1 MSTNPEQDA
10 LHARWTLEGRIPL
23 SGVADGAVW
32 RRARSVATGESVVL
46 FIVRGEA
53 ALEAADAVRRAYLV
67 EEPRL
72 LPVRE
77 IVVLDDP
84 REESDTTS
92 TGAPEDGPTTVVEY
106 PMPPAPPLAALLT
119 DGPMHPETARAI
131 IGEAATGLEAARRRG
146 VRHQFLDSNRVFV
159 DTRSGGVHILGI
171 GVEAASHPGLD
182 RSREVASFQD
192 TAALVAL
199 LYRALTGRTPQ
210 HDGTGTVPRPSTL
223 VDTEIPADLDL
234 LCDLVL
240 NESADDIPET
250 TRGLIEALEP
260 WQSIPVTFEAYP
272 RGAAGG
278 ASGAGAASGDDD
290 RPEAAAETAGAVDA
304 GSATRDAR
312 EDEERGA
319 AGPAVGAGAAT
330 AGAAGAVTGAAVVAG
345 TTSAQEPSGSGADA
359 GVTGGDAGS
368 RSHLDGSGDAGSD
381 AADSAVGAASTDA
394 TSADAA
400 STGAASTVNG
410 PDDAGPADVEP
421 GDAGER
427 TAALSPV
434 DDAAERAGEEQVV
447 DERSADSRADE
458 AQAAASETAPVSAAS
473 AATTGENAPTDDG
486 ASAGQDAPAGEET
499 PAAPREDHSAAA
511 ATLVKDLHLDEKRGT
526 SPFPGHLDITQPR
539 RPQAEA
545 AQATDAE
552 QDSAASGTGA
562 AGAAGL
568 AAAAGAAGAAGA
580 AAAQSPSAQQSPS
593 AGQSPSAAPEATQ
606 QIPSRTSG
614 THWPLSPAGSPAGSD
629 GRAEQPGA
637 GAIAPTADHAA
648 PTPSVA
654 PQQSRDAE
662 PNAAAGEDEPTAA
675 MPAVGAAAGPAAHET
690 GPIVVQGRR
699 TSYLDEA
706 PEETTVPHSRGS
718 LLRDVVGV
726 AVDADDPD
734 TFALGPRDREKRSL
748 QSQWIVVGGVIV
760 VMLALVFA
768 VTAITRDLREIIA
781 DPLATAQPETTTPV
795 EEDTGEAPAE
805 PTPTDTEEPE
815 LPAPELTGVEVFTQ
829 GTDLEPDNADQQDRM
844 TDGDPGTF
852 WSTKHYQ
859 SADYGGL
866 KEGAGVRLTFAEQS
880 TLRTVKVTTARNTGG
895 LIELRAVH
903 DDGSLGDVLA
913 SGELAGDGEVLLE
926 TPEPVEADEVALWIP
941 ELPPD
946 SNEQGRYRARIAEIQ
961 VG

>member
-84 REESDTTS
+84 REESDTTA

-223 VDTEIPADLDL
+223 VDTDIPADLDL

-319 AGPAVGAGAAT
+319 AGPAVGAGAAA

-345 TTSAQEPSGSGADA
+345 TTAAQEPSGSGADA
-359 GVTGGDAGS
+359 GVTGGDAGES
-368 RSHLDGSGDAGSD
+368 
-381 AADSAVGAASTDA
+381 
-394 TSADAA
+394 
-400 STGAASTVNG
+400 
-410 PDDAGPADVEP
+410 
-421 GDAGER
+421 

-545 AQATDAE
+545 ARATDAE

-580 AAAQSPSAQQSPS
+580 AAAQSPSAQHSPS

-654 PQQSRDAE
+654 PQQSSDAE

-903 DDGSLGDVLA
+903 DDGSLGDVLT

>member
-223 VDTEIPADLDL
+223 VDTDIPADLDL

-240 NESADDIPET
+240 NESAEDIPET

-272 RGAAGG
+272 RGA
-278 ASGAGAASGDDD
+278 S
-290 RPEAAAETAGAVDA
+290 
-304 GSATRDAR
+304 
-312 EDEERGA
+312 
-319 AGPAVGAGAAT
+319 GPAVGAGAAA

-345 TTSAQEPSGSGADA
+345 AA
-359 GVTGGDAGS
+359 VTGGDVGS
-368 RSHLDGSGDAGSD
+368 RPDADGADDAGSD
-381 AADSAVGAASTDA
+381 AADPAVGATSTDA

-400 STGAASTVNG
+400 PAENG
-410 PDDAGPADVEP
+410 PDDAGPADVEQ
-421 GDAGER
+421 GDSGER
-427 TAALSPV
+427 TAALPAV
-434 DDAAERAGEEQVV
+434 DGAAERAGEEQPVDVQSADARV
-447 DERSADSRADE
+447 DET
-458 AQAAASETAPVSAAS
+458 QAPASETASVPAAS
-473 AATTGENAPTDDG
+473 AATTGEDLSGEEGP
-486 ASAGQDAPAGEET
+486 SSSQDAPAGEET

-545 AQATDAE
+545 ARATGAA
-552 QDSAASGTGA
+552 QDSAVSGTGAAAAAGLAGA
-562 AGAAGL
+562 AGAAGT
-568 AAAAGAAGAAGA
+568 AGA
-580 AAAQSPSAQQSPS
+580 AAAQSPSDQQSPS
-593 AGQSPSAAPEATQ
+593 AEPGATQ

-629 GRAEQPGA
+629 GRAEQPGV

-654 PQQSRDAE
+654 PQQASAAE
-662 PNAAAGEDEPTAA
+662 QSGTAGEDEPTAA

-690 GPIVVQGRR
+690 GSIVVQGRR
-699 TSYLDEA
+699 TSYLDET
-706 PEETTVPHSRGS
+706 PEETTLPHSRGS

-926 TPEPVEADEVALWIP
+926 TPEPVEADKVALWIP

>member
-319 AGPAVGAGAAT
+319 AGPAVGAGAAA

-359 GVTGGDAGS
+359 GVTGGDAGES
-368 RSHLDGSGDAGSD
+368 
-381 AADSAVGAASTDA
+381 
-394 TSADAA
+394 
-400 STGAASTVNG
+400 
-410 PDDAGPADVEP
+410 
-421 GDAGER
+421 

-568 AAAAGAAGAAGA
+568 AAAAGGAGAAGA

-654 PQQSRDAE
+654 PQQSSAAE

-699 TSYLDEA
+699 TSYLDET